1 MAVCVRSSTWVAT
14 LYWTSYATNET
25 PKLIPVTHVLATKMG
40 AKLIEVRKNGTYSWL
55 RPNGKTQVT
64 IEYKNESG
72 AWVLCAF
79 TQFSYPV
86 NMMRQ

>member
-14 LYWTSYATNET
+14 LYWNSYETNET
-25 PKLIPVTHVLATKMG
+25 PELMPLTHVLATKMG
-40 AKLIEVRKNGTYSWL
+40 SNLIEVRKNGTYSWL

-72 AWVLCAF
+72 AWFLYAF
-79 TQFSYPV
+79 THISSPL
-86 NMMRQ
+86 NMVR

>member
-1 MAVCVRSSTWVAT
+1 MAVYVRSITWVTT

-25 PKLIPVTHVLATKMG
+25 PELIPLTHVLATKMG
-40 AKLIEVRKNGTYSWL
+40 EKLIEVRKNGTYSWL
-55 RPNGKTQVT
+55 RPDGKTQVT

-72 AWVLCAF
+72 AWFLCAF
-79 TQFSYPV
+79 TQFSSPL